1 MLQFKGVE
9 IKIAD
14 QRLFGIEDL
23 KLTSGLVALVGR
35 NGTGKS
41 TFIRTI
47 LGMHQAYTG
56 RILIKDEDQ
65 AVIAPQRRSALVA
78 VVFSKGTTFGA
89 IKVRDLMGL
98 GRLPYLNVF
107 AKQRAEDHKFVEHIA
122 EQLNITDL
130 LNRDYNTLSDGQKQ
144 LIMIGRALVQD
155 TPIILMDEPAA
166 FLDMVNQYHV
176 MRVLRNIAS
185 QSNKLILFSTHS
197 FSFLDRVCDE
207 VLLISE
213 ENLNVLPKSESFEAT
228 LLNHFGISE

>member
-1 MLQFKGVE
+1 MLHFKGVE
-9 IKIAD
+9 IKVAG
-14 QRLFGIEDL
+14 RKLFGIDEL
-23 KLTSGLVALVGR
+23 KLSAGVVALVGR
-35 NGTGKS
+35 NGSGKS
-41 TFIRTI
+41 TFIRTV
-47 LGMHQAYTG
+47 LGMHDAYTG
-56 RILIKDEDQ
+56 TIFIKNEEQ
-65 AVIAPQRRSALVA
+65 AVVTPQQRSGLVA
-78 VVFSKGTTFGA
+78 VVFSKGTTFGSV
-89 IKVRDLMGL
+89 KVSDLMGL

-107 AKQRAEDHKFVEHIA
+107 AKQRKEDQEFLQHIA

-130 LNRDYNTLSDGQKQ
+130 LDRDYNTLSDGQKQ

-166 FLDMVNQYHV
+166 FLDMVNQYKV
-176 MRVLRNIAS
+176 MQVLRTIAS